1 MERRRIITALILLS
15 LWLYPR
21 KAESQTHNYFKV
33 IKTNNFPINGKGT
46 SDSWQK
52 TKWIDLPKVSNKK
65 SKAMHTRFKML
76 YSNNG
81 IYFLFKCE
89 DQILNA
95 TLKSDFLKLWKEDV
109 VEVFLW
115 PNEKEPSYFE
125 YELSPLNFEL
135 PLLVTNTNGVLTR
148 WRPYMYGNDRK
159 VKHKTSVSGGKKK
172 SKASIKS
179 WTAEFFIPFKLLRP
193 LKNIS
198 PKSGTKWRANFYRVD
213 YDYGKTSYEWRPVKD
228 SFHEI
233 DKFGT
238 IVFK

>member
-1 MERRRIITALILLS
+1 MKIVYIITVSIFFS
-15 LWLYPR
+15 LCLYPR
-21 KAESQTHNYFKV
+21 KTNAQDPMNVEV
-33 IKTNNFPINGKGT
+33 IKTTNFSINGKGT

-52 TKWIDLPKVSNKK
+52 TKWIDLPKTGDKK
-65 SKAMHTRFKML
+65 SKAMHTKLKIL
-76 YSNNG
+76 YSDNG

-115 PNEKEPSYFE
+115 PNEREPSYFE

-135 PLLVTNTNGVLTR
+135 PLLVTNTNGELSR
-148 WRPYMYGNDRK
+148 WRPYMYENDRK

-198 PKSGTKWRANFYRVD
+198 PKSGTTWRANFYRVD
-213 YDYGKTSYEWRPVKD
+213 YDYGETSYEWRPVKK